1 VRKDTFWLR
10 MVSIASTA
18 LAEAGAMSPR
28 RRWPVRY
35 RADSARRSG
44 RRLTLVPLIVV
55 PAAAAGLPVA
65 PRAAAEAR
73 RREEASHADR

>member
-10 MVSIASTA
+10 MVSITSTA
-18 LAEAGAMSPR
+18 LAEAGATSR
-28 RRWPVRY
+28 VAAGQVRY

-65 PRAAAEAR
+65 PRATAEAR
-73 RREEASHADR
+73 RREESSHADR